1 MVVRVQKFNSVMS
14 LLPLHPTLV
23 LSFPCPHKELCDYAF
38 TAPTLLMLPELAA
51 SALSLNY
58 GFGLTTIVRKG
69 FRGSTTF
76 LSCVYYQV
84 EKANSFFFSSALH
97 LSVQL
102 LSLMHPPSSVLT
114 LQLHFVGVCPSRAI
128 CFLPLLRT
136 SLTDWLNTSWSSQSH
151 TFQRWQF
158 NFQTPSFFD
167 SKNARLCIVMAKIKL
182 FPFISQ
188 SWTAVWRLF
197 FFIKTQKIIS

>member
-1 MVVRVQKFNSVMS
+1 MW
-14 LLPLHPTLV
+14 
-23 LSFPCPHKELCDYAF
+23 LCIYSAG
-38 TAPTLLMLPELAA
+38 TTLLTLPELAA
-51 SALSLNY
+51 SALSLKLRVWFNDDCAERIQ
-58 GFGLTTIVRKG
+58 GEHDFSPLRILPGGKSKL
-69 FRGSTTF
+69 
-76 LSCVYYQV
+76 
-84 EKANSFFFSSALH
+84 FFFSSALH
-97 LSVQL
+97 PSVQL
-102 LSLMHPPSSVLT
+102 LSLVHPPSSVLT